1 MFKKIALC
9 IAALLPQAALAGVP
23 LAGHVVV
30 VFEENHSYSSVIGNS
45 SMPYLNGLA
54 QKYALATQYY
64 ANTHPSIGNYLM
76 MSTGQII
83 TNSDG
88 YTGTITADNMV
99 RHFLSSGITWK
110 SYAESLPSV
119 GYTGGDQYPYIRH
132 HNPFSYFSDVVNSS
146 VEKLNLVPFTAFAT
160 DLANGTLPQFSFIAP
175 NMLDDGHDG
184 SLAQADTWLKTNM
197 GPLIASPA
205 FQKDG
210 LLIIVFDESYS
221 TDTAYGGGHVAMV
234 AVGPQ
239 VTAGFKSTAHYQHQN
254 LLKTA
259 MVALGLTSFPGAGGS
274 AVAMADLFGALPPP
288 PPPPPP
294 SPCTLSTANPSVTIC
309 SPLSSSSDSSPV
321 NIVAGTTSTSSVTLM
336 QIYLDGSK
344 KYEVAANK
352 INTNLTMGAGTHRL
366 TVQAYS
372 SAGTI
377 FKSTEYITVP

>member
-23 LAGHVVV
+23 LASHVVV

-99 RHFLSSGITWK
+99 RHFLTGGITWK
-110 SYAESLPSV
+110 SYAESLPYA

-146 VEKLNLVPFTAFAT
+146 TEKLNLLPFTAFAN
-160 DLANGTLPQFSFIAP
+160 DLNNGTLPRFSFIAP
-175 NMLDDGHDG
+175 NMLDDAHDG
-184 SLAQADTWLKTNM
+184 SLAQADTWLKTNI

-210 LLIIVFDESYS
+210 LLLIVFDESYS

-239 VTAGFKSTAHYQHQN
+239 VTPGFKSTAHYQHQN

-259 MVALGLTSFPGAGGS
+259 MVALGLTSFPGAGAS
-274 AVAMADLFGALPPP
+274 AVAMADLFGTSPNPP
-288 PPPPPP
+288 
-294 SPCTLSTANPSVTIC
+294 PCTLSAANPSVTIC
-309 SPLSSSSDSSPV
+309 SPLSGSSTGSPV
-321 NIVAGTTSTSSVTLM
+321 NIAAGTTSTTAVTLM

-366 TVQAYS
+366 TVQAYN
-372 SAGTI
+372 SAGAI